1 MDEGT
6 GGTIGDE
13 TANKND
19 GTIYGATW
27 VDGFPFPSEAPP
39 ARGSI

>member
-13 TANKND
+13 TANNND